1 VAVAT
6 AAAPSEAD
14 PCMGLIRGVRA
25 GRRSPA
31 RRTPLS
37 AVTLPPREGSAID
50 CGQRPLHELL
60 EWMQPAMIIQ
70 QSATFLEFEFMLI
83 RASAPLNLC

>member
-1 VAVAT
+1 MAT